1 MNLRVLVPAVGIGL
15 VLLLVVW
22 ASVNWFSVTDYK
34 ITSGLEKGGG
44 HYFNFGEVFFDVLNR
59 SFDSVFKAG
68 RLQKPRSFENTQSS
82 GARQN
87 LERVQSNPNYLGFAQ
102 EGLPGGPNVRTLI
115 RLYGSPLHVVIPRE
129 SNFHTLTDLKNRR
142 VYLGAQGTGPRV
154 ISELVIKHYG
164 LTLSELASE
173 GEAKWN
179 FAEAAKALMAGRI
192 DAAFFM
198 GGVGME
204 AVKALARD
212 GRFTLLEV
220 DRAEGIT
227 KVLPYLAKSR
237 IPHGT
242 YSSPMAFPD
251 RDITTIEAEE
261 IFICH
266 SDLDDRTAYLMV
278 EAIFRNSPQLIAALP
293 NLSSFLKSDQLHGRM
308 FYPVH
313 PGAVAFYENSAIP
326 SRIEWRPLWNSFKG
340 NWEVVLTV
348 LGVLSLIKP
357 IITYVCRYNTRRRV
371 KTQLA
376 ATLKALGRIEAQL
389 SEPTFHDTQA
399 ARQEIMDIQSNLAK
413 LLAHGE
419 IKIEEHDALST
430 YARSCARKL
439 GRNTRASGRTNQ
451 PIDLPAKKFG
461 LGRQ

>member
-1 MNLRVLVPAVGIGL
+1 
-15 VLLLVVW
+15 
-22 ASVNWFSVTDYK
+22 
-34 ITSGLEKGGG
+34 
-44 HYFNFGEVFFDVLNR
+44 
-59 SFDSVFKAG
+59 
-68 RLQKPRSFENTQSS
+68 
-82 GARQN
+82 
-87 LERVQSNPNYLGFAQ
+87 
-102 EGLPGGPNVRTLI
+102 
-115 RLYGSPLHVVIPRE
+115 
-129 SNFHTLTDLKNRR
+129 LTDLKNRR
-142 VYLGAQGTGPRV
+142 VYLGAQGTGTRV

-173 GEAKWN
+173 GETKWN

-308 FYPVH
+308 FYPVRFL
-313 PGAVAFYENSAIP
+313 PESNGVPCGIP
-326 SRIEWRPLWNSFKG
+326 SKATGRLSSLSWASCLSSSRSSHMCVVITPDVVSKPSWLQRSKPLS
-340 NWEVVLTV
+340 V
-348 LGVLSLIKP
+348 
-357 IITYVCRYNTRRRV
+357 
-371 KTQLA
+371 
-376 ATLKALGRIEAQL
+376 
-389 SEPTFHDTQA
+389 
-399 ARQEIMDIQSNLAK
+399 
-413 LLAHGE
+413 
-419 IKIEEHDALST
+419 
-430 YARSCARKL
+430 
-439 GRNTRASGRTNQ
+439 
-451 PIDLPAKKFG
+451 
-461 LGRQ
+461 